1 MRLKTLGIT
10 VKKTFLVP
18 ATLAFSIAGVC
29 SAWAQDADNKNVAS
43 DKKTQTLEQVNV
55 RGNHVQDDTRPKLQH
70 IMREVDGPLVTVT
83 KKTSI
88 TKLDNIPTV
97 EDNNLRNLFA
107 QTPGLYVSE
116 QQTASQFNLSYRGIG
131 NPQESEFVS
140 VMQDGIPLEGDWIG
154 FPTLYVLPLPQ
165 TISEVQLIRGGS
177 SLLYGP
183 EPGPVVNFVSRKPD
197 PNREFGGYSENIVG
211 SHGLSGTFN
220 RVDGTVGEWDYL
232 FDAHYRTDDGQ
243 RDNAGSI
250 LKGADAHVGWH
261 SSDIT
266 YWALD
271 FHGYEFAGG
280 DPGRYGYP
288 VFQRDEDFT
297 PTPYNKD
304 FVNRYV
310 LELSNKTKIGSD
322 AQWETKVWRGY
333 QDQVTRAAG
342 AITTNPVLTVIQD
355 AAFRFTGVDSRVVD
369 HWGRGNALTFGAV
382 YYTSDAPVRQW
393 TNTNIYTDPNGDAS
407 RFDAICIKTTSP
419 NCIKANQAR
428 STDYGALF
436 AENVFRFEGGWH
448 IVPSV
453 RLERENV
460 DIDESVHVRNLPAG
474 TTVDPIGLTDRSV
487 DHTVPLFGFGIGNDF
502 GHGNESYFNVSQG
515 WRPVRYFDVQS
526 PTGNLAADGSNDP
539 TPTHVLSYELG
550 VHGTPLPGLFYDAS
564 VFQVNVK
571 DRIESQTLPAPNPL
585 NETID
590 VNTGNTRHRGFEGEL
605 DYDFLAARDP
615 HTTQHFSAFINL
627 QLLNAEFTATSNP
640 AVKVGNKPAF
650 SPRYLAR
657 AGLVYREDKKLKL
670 ALSVN
675 SVASQYWQDS
685 NQPTA
690 ANTVGTDAFI
700 PAKAPQY
707 TLWDLS
713 GDYWV
718 LPQVR
723 LLGGISNIGDKKYYN
738 RVFGNGIEP
747 GLGRTFYTG
756 FSYEF

>member
-1 MRLKTLGIT
+1 MGKSMVSKTLA
-10 VKKTFLVP
+10 V
-18 ATLAFSIAGVC
+18 SIAAALLLPSLLAC
-29 SAWAQDADNKNVAS
+29 AEDAPPPPS
-43 DKKTQTLEQVNV
+43 QTLEQISV
-55 RGNHVQDDTRPKLQH
+55 RDRASHDDTRPKLEH
-70 IMREVDGPLVTVT
+70 IMKEVDGTEITVT

-97 EDNNLRNLFA
+97 VDNNLRDLFA
-107 QTPGLYVSE
+107 QTPGLFVSE
-116 QQTASQFNLSYRGIG
+116 QQTGSQYNFSYRGIG

-165 TISEVQLIRGGS
+165 TISQVQLIRGGS

-197 PNREFGGYSENIVG
+197 PNKEFEGYSENVVG
-211 SHGLSGTFN
+211 KNGMSGTFN
-220 RVDGTVGEWDYL
+220 RVDGTVGDWDYL

-243 RDNAGSI
+243 RNNAGSI

-261 SSDIT
+261 EGDIS

-280 DPGRYGYP
+280 DPARYGYP
-288 VFQRDEDFT
+288 VFVRDEDFT

-304 FVNRYV
+304 WVNRYV
-310 LELSNKTKIGSD
+310 LELSNKTSLGSN
-322 AQWETKVWRGY
+322 AQWETKIWRGY

-342 AITTNPVLTVIQD
+342 AVADVATPTFPGLTVIQD

-369 HWGRGNALTFGAV
+369 HWGRGNALTAGFV

-393 TNTNIYTDPNGDAS
+393 NNANIYVDPNDEAS
-407 RFDAICIKTTSP
+407 RFDVVCAKTTSI

-448 IVPSV
+448 LVPSV
-453 RLERENV
+453 RFERESV
-460 DIDESVHVRNLPAG
+460 DIDESVHVRNAPQNAIPL
-474 TTVDPIGLTDRSV
+474 VDRSV
-487 DHTVPLFGFGIGNDF
+487 DHTVPLLGFGVGNDF
-502 GHGNESYFNVSQG
+502 GSGNESYFNVSQG
-515 WRPVRYFDVQS
+515 WRPVRYFDIES
-526 PTGNLAADGSNDP
+526 PTGSLAPDGSNDP
-539 TPTHVLSYELG
+539 TPTQVLTYELG
-550 VHGTPLPGLFYDAS
+550 VHCTPLPGLFYDAS

-571 DRIESQTLPAPNPL
+571 DRIESQVIPGDPL

-590 VNTGNTRHRGFEGEL
+590 VNTGNTRHRGLEGEI

-615 HTTQHFSAFINL
+615 HTSQHVSVFLNL

-640 AVKVGNKPAF
+640 AVKVGNRPAF
-650 SPRYLAR
+650 SPNYLAR
-657 AGLVYREDKKLKL
+657 AGVVYREDKKLKL

-685 NQPTA
+685 DQPTA
-690 ANTVGTDAFI
+690 SGTIGTDAFI
-700 PAKAPQY
+700 PAKTPQY
-707 TLWDLS
+707 TVWDFS

-723 LLGGISNIGDKKYYN
+723 LLGGVSNIGDKKYYN

-747 GLGRTFYTG
+747 ALGRTYYAG

>member
-1 MRLKTLGIT
+1 MICKHTAVAAAILISSS
-10 VKKTFLVP
+10 
-18 ATLAFSIAGVC
+18 FSA
-29 SAWAQDADNKNVAS
+29 SAQDAPKQEKLQNLDTVEVK
-43 DKKTQTLEQVNV
+43 DKAL
-55 RGNHVQDDTRPKLQH
+55 HDDYRPKLEH
-70 IMREVDGPLVTVT
+70 IMKEVDGPLITVT

-97 EDNNLRNLFA
+97 VDNNLRELFA
-107 QTPGLYVSE
+107 QTPGLYLSE

-165 TISEVQLIRGGS
+165 TISQVQLIRGGS

-197 PNREFGGYSENIVG
+197 PNREFGGYSENVVG
-211 SHGLSGTFN
+211 KNGMSATFN
-220 RVDGTVGEWDYL
+220 RIDGTVSDWDYL
-232 FDAHYRTDDGQ
+232 LDAHYRTDDGQ
-243 RDNAGSI
+243 RDNAGAI
-250 LKGADAHVGWH
+250 LKGADAHVGYH
-261 SSDIT
+261 SSDVT

-288 VFQRDEDFT
+288 VFVRDENFT

-310 LELSNKTKIGSD
+310 VELSNQTNLSAD
-322 AQWETKVWRGY
+322 AQWTTKVWRGY

-342 AITTNPVLTVIQD
+342 AINATPPPTVTVIQD
-355 AAFRFTGVDSRVVD
+355 AAFRFTGVDSRIVD
-369 HWGRGNALTFGAV
+369 HWGRGNALTAGFV

-393 TNTNIYTDPNGDAS
+393 NNSNFYVDPNDPASRLDVVCANPAAPKTNTNT
-407 RFDAICIKTTSP
+407 P

-448 IVPSV
+448 LVPSV
-453 RLERENV
+453 RFERESV
-460 DIDESVHVRNLPAG
+460 DINESVHVRNAPQNAIPL
-474 TTVDPIGLTDRSV
+474 VDRSV
-487 DHTVPLFGFGIGNDF
+487 DHTVPLFGLGFGNDF
-502 GHGNESYFNVSQG
+502 GHANETYFNVSQG
-515 WRPVRYFDVQS
+515 WRPVRYFDIES
-526 PTGNLAADGSNDP
+526 PTGSLAPDGSNDP
-539 TPTHVLSYELG
+539 TPTHVLSYEAG
-550 VHGTPLPGLFYDAS
+550 VHGTPLNGLFYDAS

-571 DRIESQTLPAPNPL
+571 DRIESRLLPAPNPL

-590 VNTGNTRHRGFEGEL
+590 VNTGDTRHRGFESEL

-615 HTTQHFSAFINL
+615 RTSRHFSAFVNL
-627 QLLNAEFTATSNP
+627 QVLNAEFTRTSNP
-640 AVKVGNKPAF
+640 TVKVGNKPAF
-650 SPRYLAR
+650 SPHYLAR

-685 NQPTA
+685 NLPANAPTGSNPPA
-690 ANTVGTDAFI
+690 DNFI
-700 PAKAPQY
+700 PAKVPQY
-707 TLWDLS
+707 TVTDFS
-713 GDYWV
+713 GDYWL
-718 LPQVR
+718 LPR
-723 LLGGISNIGDKKYYN
+723 LLLLGGVSNIGDKKYFN

-747 GLGRTFYTG
+747 ALGRTYYAG

>member
-1 MRLKTLGIT
+1 VLSK
-10 VKKTFLVP
+10 KKTP
-18 ATLAFSIAGVC
+18 LALALGAISFVAIDAL
-29 SAWAQDADNKNVAS
+29 AQDA
-43 DKKTQTLEQVNV
+43 TQTLEPVKVQEK
-55 RGNHVQDDTRPKLQH
+55 RQDDTRPKLQH
-70 IMREVDGPLVTVT
+70 IMKEVDGLLITVT

-97 EDNNLRNLFA
+97 VDNNLRDLFA
-107 QTPGLYVSE
+107 QTPGLYLAE

-140 VMQDGIPLEGDWIG
+140 VMQDGIPLEADWIG

-165 TISEVQLIRGGS
+165 SISEVQLIRGGS

-197 PNREFGGYSENIVG
+197 PTRQFGGYSENIVG
-211 SHGLSGTFN
+211 SNGMSGTFN
-220 RVDGTVGEWDYL
+220 RIDGTVGKWDYL
-232 FDAHYRTDDGQ
+232 VDAHYRTDDGQ
-243 RDNAGSI
+243 RPHGGSI
-250 LKGADAHVGWH
+250 LKGADTHIGWH
-261 SSDIT
+261 SSDIS

-288 VFQRDEDFT
+288 VFVRNEDFT

-304 FVNRYV
+304 FVDRYV
-310 LELSNKTKIGSD
+310 LELSNQTKLSSD
-322 AQWETKVWRGY
+322 AQWTTKVWRGY
-333 QDQVTRAAG
+333 QDQVTRAAAG
-342 AITTNPVLTVIQD
+342 LADVPHPTYPAVTVIQD

-369 HWGRGNALTFGAV
+369 HWGRGNALTAGFV
-382 YYTSDAPVRQW
+382 YYSSEAPVRQW
-393 TNTNIYTDPNGDAS
+393 NSSDIWADPNDDAS
-407 RFDAICIKTTSP
+407 RFDAVCARTTSP

-428 STDYGALF
+428 STDYGAIF
-436 AENVFRFEGGWH
+436 VENVFRFESGWH
-448 IVPSV
+448 LVPSV
-453 RLERENV
+453 RIEHENV
-460 DIDESVHVRNLPAG
+460 DIDESVHVRNPPANAIPL
-474 TTVDPIGLTDRSV
+474 VDRSV
-487 DHTVPLFGFGIGNDF
+487 DHTVPLLGIGLGNDF
-502 GHGNESYFNVSQG
+502 GTGNESYFNISQG
-515 WRPVRYFDVQS
+515 WRPVRYFDIES
-526 PTGNLAADGSNDP
+526 PTGSLAPDGSNDP
-539 TPTHVLSYELG
+539 TPTHVLTYEFG

-571 DRIESQTLPAPNPL
+571 DRIESQPLPPPNPL

-590 VNTGNTRHRGFEGEL
+590 VNTGNTRHRGIEGEI

-615 HTTQHFSAFINL
+615 HASQHFSAFLNL
-627 QLLNAEFTATSNP
+627 QLLNAEFTATANP

-650 SPRYLAR
+650 SPHYLAR

-685 NQPTA
+685 NLSTA
-690 ANTVGTDAFI
+690 PSTVGTDAFI
-700 PAKAPQY
+700 PAKVPQY
-707 TLWDLS
+707 TLWDFS
-713 GDYWV
+713 GDYWI
-718 LPQVR
+718 LPQLR
-723 LLGGISNIGDKKYYN
+723 LLAGISNIGDKKYYN

-747 GLGRTFYTG
+747 GTRRTYYGG